1 MSIRELPTAGYRYIE
16 GAFQYSGGVQ
26 ALPGHEV
33 VRARF
38 RQAPT
43 LADGFMRIEQ
53 YLKAAGRPIAAF
65 CACELRSAAPFSE
78 AGFLAFN
85 KHYIG
90 QLDRW
95 GILQGG
101 KSPLARSNVCPEIS
115 PPKETH
121 FHAFSFT
128 RPTTAKP
135 PSFVIA
141 GSGEAREGE
150 GTYRERTVRYGDTS
164 PDGMRDKARQVLG
177 EMERRLT
184 AFGLSWSDTTDTQVY
199 TVFDVHSYLAD
210 DLVRRGA
217 ARRGFTWHFDRP
229 PIEGLDFEVD
239 CRGVS
244 VELVI

>member
-1 MSIRELPTAGYRYIE
+1 MAIRDIAAAGYRYIE

-26 ALPGHEV
+26 ALPGHEI

-38 RQAPT
+38 RQPPK
-43 LADGFMRIEQ
+43 LADGFKRIEQ
-53 YLKAAGRPIAAF
+53 YLTAAGRPVVAF

-95 GILQGG
+95 GILQAG

-115 PPKETH
+115 PPTETH

-128 RPTTAKP
+128 RPTSAKA

-141 GSGEAREGE
+141 GSGEAKEGE

-164 PDGMRDKARQVLG
+164 PEGMTAKARQVLR

-184 AFGLSWSDTTDTQVY
+184 AFGLNWADTTDTQVY
-199 TVFDVHSYLAD
+199 TVYDVHPFLAE

-239 CRGVS
+239 CRGVAT
-244 VELVI
+244 ELVV